1 MGESTNAAT
10 HRIASAFAQKHP
22 SDTVHLKQ
30 TIENP
35 LRWEVQSLGDSWEK
49 TDLAA
54 LALA

>member
-30 TIENP
+30 TIEDP